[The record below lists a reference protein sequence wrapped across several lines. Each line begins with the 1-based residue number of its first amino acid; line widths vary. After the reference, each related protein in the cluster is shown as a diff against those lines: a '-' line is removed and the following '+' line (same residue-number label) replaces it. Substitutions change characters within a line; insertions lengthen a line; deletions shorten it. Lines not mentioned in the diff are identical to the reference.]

1 MCVCVCACVCVFIKL
16 MTKMKKRIDKPQNT
30 NLTFQEIYSNC
41 LAVHF
46 SVYTV
51 G

>member
-1 MCVCVCACVCVFIKL
+1 MFIKL
-16 MTKMKKRIDKPQNT
+16 ISKMKKRIDKPQNT
-30 NLTFQEIYSNC
+30 NLTFQEILSNC
-41 LAVHF
+41 LAVNF